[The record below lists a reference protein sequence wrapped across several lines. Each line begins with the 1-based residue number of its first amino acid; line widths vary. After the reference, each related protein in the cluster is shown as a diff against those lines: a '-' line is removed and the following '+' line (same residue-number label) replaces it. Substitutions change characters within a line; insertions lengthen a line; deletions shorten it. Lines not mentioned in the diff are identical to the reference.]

1 MACRDVNSKEKRAC
15 VPWCFIFGR
24 SVAKPW
30 RIFGREKLPE
40 EEWFQR
46 ESKGVAT
53 ASWSAVARLC
63 ATPLSVS
70 LGALELAVGSVS
82 LSLNPI
88 AQNPYA
94 SQSGVAQSL
103 ATAVQD
109 ANANF
114 KFFAKV
120 T

>member
-1 MACRDVNSKEKRAC
+1 MRHRDIA
-15 VPWCFIFGR
+15 
-24 SVAKPW
+24 
-30 RIFGREKLPE
+30 
-40 EEWFQR
+40 
-46 ESKGVAT
+46 ES
-53 ASWSAVARLC
+53 
-63 ATPLSVS
+63 
-70 LGALELAVGSVS
+70 ALELAVGSVS

-120 T
+120 TGFQRFATSQKSAIVGGRR